1 MRFERKFIVSE
12 SLRGDLRSFLS
23 INSFKKEYPSRE
35 ITSIYYDSDKFEKFH
50 ESEEGI
56 QNRIKIRLRF
66 YNREIEKIKLEKK
79 IKSSEIGTKE
89 YINLDNFKKDFLYLD
104 LTDHKYKKVIKIP
117 KTIENIYTPVLI
129 VKYLRDYYANQDKSI
144 RITYDYKLVFSNIYN
159 RKSQK
164 IIPFYIPGTFSVIE
178 IKYGN
183 NILVQPEIIGLIS
196 DKFNVHISRFSKY
209 TEAIKACF

>member
-1 MRFERKFIVSE
+1 MRFERKFIVCE

-35 ITSIYYDSDKFEKFH
+35 ITSIYYDSDEFEKFH

-66 YNREIEKIKLEKK
+66 YNSEIEKIKLEKK
-79 IKSSEIGTKE
+79 IKSSEIGIKE
-89 YINLDNFKKDFLYLD
+89 YINLNNFKKDFLYLD

-117 KTIENIYTPVLI
+117 KSIENIYIPALI
-129 VKYLRDYYANQDKSI
+129 VKYSRDYYTNQDKSI

-159 RKSQK
+159 RKAPK
-164 IIPFYIPGTFSVIE
+164 VIPFYIPGTFSVIE
-178 IKYGN
+178 IKYDN

-196 DKFNVHISRFSKY
+196 DKFNIHLSRCSKY